1 MVIPIIML
9 ASFRIRTPA
18 IYDNRRG
25 VENGM
30 NTLLAKFKKEWH
42 LFRVNYHE
50 LLLADCLDYEL
61 QCKLEQKITYH
72 KMRLNSY
79 C

>member
-1 MVIPIIML
+1 
-9 ASFRIRTPA
+9 
-18 IYDNRRG
+18 
-25 VENGM
+25 M